1 MSETLA
7 AGRRRRRRTL
17 SVGTVRDW
25 EQGRALPDGP
35 ARVLVKLIERNPDI
49 VLETL
54 QDSVRP

>member
-7 AGRRRRRRTL
+7 AGRRRRRTL

-35 ARVLVKLIERNPDI
+35 ARVLLKLIERNPDI

-54 QDSVRP
+54 QESVTS